1 MNRNGV
7 SPFSQEACDAQCV
20 TEPLVIMRKL
30 ETRSTRTKKY
40 LAEDAGKLM
49 RATFRCLFLLITVG
63 IFTTGCSGGNNGG
76 KTLDIA
82 DIGWT
87 ENTAIAHL
95 TKVLLEEQLGYE
107 EVTVRTSE
115 LDLVYG
121 AVANGDLN
129 AFQDVW
135 LPNQRDLL
143 EGVQDDVEQLGFSY
157 QGQTEQGLAVPSY
170 MDATRLDQL
179 NQSDTDL
186 ILGIEPGSVIMGQV
200 YDEVMPAYDLEQKL
214 VEGPTQGMLDEVEKR
229 YRSGEEFALVAWS
242 PHWMNQRYDL
252 RYLEDPEDAFGEL
265 NDPAR
270 ITTIVNEDLSQDD
283 PVAYAF
289 MDALILNEEQIG
301 DLESAINEAGNPQ
314 EGARR
319 WAEDNPEVWQS
330 WVEAA
335 QDAQQ

>member
-1 MNRNGV
+1 
-7 SPFSQEACDAQCV
+7 
-20 TEPLVIMRKL
+20 L
-30 ETRSTRTKKY
+30 
-40 LAEDAGKLM
+40 EDAGKLM
-49 RATFRCLFLLITVG
+49 KAAFRGLFLLILVG
-63 IFTTGCSGGNNGG
+63 IFTTGCGGGDNSG

-87 ENTAIAHL
+87 ENTAIAQL

-107 EVTVRTSE
+107 EVIVRTSD
-115 LDLVYG
+115 LDSVYDGVAEG
-121 AVANGDLN
+121 ALD

-135 LPNQRDLL
+135 LPNQRGLL
-143 EGVQDDVEQLGFSY
+143 ESVQDDVEQLGFSY

-179 NQSDTDL
+179 NQSDADL
-186 ILGIEPGSVIMGQV
+186 ILGIEPGSVIMGQI
-200 YDEVMPAYDLEQKL
+200 YDEVIPVYDLEQKL
-214 VEGPTQGMLDEVEKR
+214 VEGPTQGMLAEVEVR
-229 YRSGEEFALVAWS
+229 YRNREEFALVAWS

-270 ITTIVNEDLSQDD
+270 ITTIVNEDLPQDD
-283 PVAYAF
+283 PVATAF
-289 MDALILNEEQIG
+289 MDALILDEEQIG
-301 DLESAINEAGNPQ
+301 DLESAINEAGDPH

-319 WAEDNPEVWQS
+319 WAEDNRDVWQP

-335 QDAQQ
+335 QDVQQ

>member
-1 MNRNGV
+1 MKAAFRGL
-7 SPFSQEACDAQCV
+7 SLLII
-20 TEPLVIMRKL
+20 LVIL
-30 ETRSTRTKKY
+30 
-40 LAEDAGKLM
+40 
-49 RATFRCLFLLITVG
+49 
-63 IFTTGCSGGNNGG
+63 TTGCGGGDNGG
-76 KTLDIA
+76 KTLDVA

-87 ENTAIAHL
+87 ENTAIAQL

-107 EVTVRTSE
+107 EVTVRTSD
-115 LDLVYG
+115 LDSVYED
-121 AVANGDLN
+121 VAEGDLD

-143 EGVQDDVEQLGFSY
+143 ESVEDDVEQLSFSY
-157 QGQTEQGLAVPSY
+157 EGETEQGIAVPTY
-170 MDATRLDQL
+170 MDTTSLDQL
-179 NQSDTDL
+179 NESEADL

-200 YDEVMPAYDLEQKL
+200 YDEVMPAYDLPQKL
-214 VEGPTQGMLDEVEKR
+214 VEGPTQGMLAEVEKR

-252 RYLEDPEDAFGEL
+252 RYLEDPADAFGEL
-265 NDPAR
+265 NDPAT
-270 ITTIVNEDLSQDD
+270 ITTIVNEDLPQDD
-283 PVAYAF
+283 PVATAF
-289 MDALILNEEQIG
+289 MNALILDEEQIG